1 MNLNLFY
8 EDFPT
13 SIKVRDREYEIITDF
28 REWIR
33 FCDMMKSDINIELKM
48 SFTLD
53 MFKDDVHFSVDLT
66 PNEVWDGFVR
76 FLSMDLQEEDCK
88 NGIEAGSRLS
98 KPLFSYSFDGPYILA
113 AFLHDYSIDLT
124 EIDYMHW
131 WKFRMLF
138 DGLSEKNEIKQRIY
152 YRSIDLG
159 SIKDN
164 DERKRIRRIQ
174 NSIRLPQEILSDG
187 DIANAFV

>member
-1 MNLNLFY
+1 MNLFY

-76 FLSMDLQEEDCK
+76 FLGMDLQEES
-88 NGIEAGSRLS
+88 E
-98 KPLFSYSFDGPYILA
+98 
-113 AFLHDYSIDLT
+113 
-124 EIDYMHW
+124 
-131 WKFRMLF
+131 RM
-138 DGLSEKNEIKQRIY
+138 
-152 YRSIDLG
+152 
-159 SIKDN
+159 
-164 DERKRIRRIQ
+164 
-174 NSIRLPQEILSDG
+174 
-187 DIANAFV
+187 